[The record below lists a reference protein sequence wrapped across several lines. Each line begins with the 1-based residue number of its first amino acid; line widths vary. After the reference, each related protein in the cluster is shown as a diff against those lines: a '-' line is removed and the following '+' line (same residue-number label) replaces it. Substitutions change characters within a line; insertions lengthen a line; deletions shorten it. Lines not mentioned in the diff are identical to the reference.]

1 MEKLRPGTD
10 FEAKATRKPP
20 GGLWVWLSLSGILGF
35 AFVAGAI
42 FYVWMYIQQV
52 QNGYHLSNLR
62 EEYDK
67 LLAIQRKL
75 RLEWVRFEDP
85 FKLEE
90 VGRSQFGLNPP
101 KSDQKFLMR

>member
-1 MEKLRPGTD
+1 MEKIRPGAE
-10 FEAKATRKPP
+10 FEQKAARKPHT
-20 GGLWVWLSLSGILGF
+20 GLWVWLSLAAILGIS
-35 AFVAGAI
+35 FVAGAI
-42 FYVWMYIQQV
+42 FYVWIYIEQV
-52 QNGYHLSNLR
+52 QNGYRLAKLH

-90 VGRSQFGLNPP
+90 VGKNQFGLNPP
-101 KSDQKFLMR
+101 RADQKFLMR